1 MSAAALAKAM
11 MGAIGENDEVQEVPG
26 WLDSGFPPLNMVMSG
41 NYDQGLPYGR
51 IVEIYGPSS
60 AGKTAIATLFMAAAQ
75 AKGGVAGF
83 NDHEKTFDLGMAK
96 QVGLQDNF
104 PYWIYK
110 RPQTWEESN
119 TIAMK
124 GAEAIRTGKLIPE
137 EAPVVWVFDSVA
149 AMIPKSVFFD
159 KDGKRRG
166 IDELTMNDTTA
177 LARVSSTTLKSV
189 NAMTNDFN
197 TCMLYLNQ
205 IRTKPGVA
213 YGDPTTT
220 PGGSSMEFYAS
231 IRLSLTRSRT
241 METTAGVKEMV
252 GQTITIKAV
261 KNKVARP
268 FQTCTLNMK
277 FGDDG
282 MVKFDFTTSLL
293 EYMKDNKMLDYSA
306 PYFTWEGK
314 KYHLKTLADLI
325 DKEGLYPKLV
335 SMLPR

>member
-1 MSAAALAKAM
+1 MSAAALAKLM
-11 MGAIGENDEVQEVPG
+11 HDAIGENDEVQEVPG

-41 NYDQGLPYGR
+41 SYAHALPYGR

-75 AKGGVAGF
+75 AKGGIAGF
-83 NDHEKTFDLGMAK
+83 NDHEKTFDLNMAK
-96 QVGLQDNF
+96 QVGLQDTF

-124 GAEAIRTGKLIPE
+124 GAEAIRGNKLIPP

-159 KDGKRRG
+159 KDGKKRG

-205 IRTKPGVA
+205 VRTKPGVA

-231 IRLSLTRSRT
+231 IRLSLTRSRV
-241 METTAGVKEMV
+241 MEGTGSDKEMT
-252 GQTITIKAV
+252 GQIITIKAV

-268 FQTCTLNMK
+268 FQSCTLRMK

-293 EYMKDNKMLDYSA
+293 EYMKDNALIDYSK
-306 PYFTWEGK
+306 PYITWEGK
-314 KYHLKTLADLI
+314 KYHLNALADHI

-335 SMLPR
+335 GMLPK